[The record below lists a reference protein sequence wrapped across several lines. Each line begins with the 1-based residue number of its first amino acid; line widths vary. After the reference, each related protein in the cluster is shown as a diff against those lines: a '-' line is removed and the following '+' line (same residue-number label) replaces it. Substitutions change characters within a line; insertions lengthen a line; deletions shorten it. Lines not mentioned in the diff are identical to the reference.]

1 MRREAK
7 RENGGFL
14 DRNRDLIIHPSHRLP
29 STAADAS
36 FVSPAAQFG
45 GGGGVSG
52 GATNAAAPELTV
64 HCAPSIAFPAPPP
77 PSSSAVQKRALIVGC
92 NYRGTPHALKGCIND
107 AKCLAYCLQTRF
119 GFKAEDCVLMT
130 DDSPDR
136 ALWPTRQN
144 ILTGMTRMVSGVRA
158 GDRLVFSFS
167 GHGSQTQD
175 WSGDEA
181 DGFNETLCPCDFKAS
196 GAGGTLGA
204 LFGGGGG
211 GSTAGMIVDDEI
223 NALLVNSLPE
233 GVHLHAIIDACHSGS
248 VLDLEFRTE
257 MTPRGASWAAEY
269 GPRGPKVKKSTSGGL
284 AIQFGSSRD
293 SQTSADTAAL
303 SGTVSTGA
311 ATWAFINSIE
321 KLGTGVSYGRLLDEM
336 HATLHKALGAAGAGG
351 GGVPGM
357 PELPGLLG
365 LLLGVGMQMAGG
377 PGGAGGGVQN
387 PVLSASQPFDLNTPL
402 MLG

>member
-1 MRREAK
+1 MQPRPLSPLTLSL
-7 RENGGFL
+7 NP
-14 DRNRDLIIHPSHRLP
+14 HPPSHPP
-29 STAADAS
+29 SSTPAADAS

-45 GGGGVSG
+45 GGGGSG
-52 GATNAAAPELTV
+52 DGGTPDLTV
-64 HCAPSIAFPAPPP
+64 PCAPTLAFPTPPP
-77 PSSSAVQKRALIVGC
+77 ASSAAVQKRALIVGC

-119 GFKAEDCVLMT
+119 GFRPEDCVLMT

-136 ALWPTRQN
+136 NLWPTRQN
-144 ILTGMTRMVSGVRA
+144 ILTGMARLVAGVRP

-175 WSGDEA
+175 WSGDEV
-181 DGFNETLCPCDFKAS
+181 DGFNETLCPCDFKAT

-211 GSTAGMIVDDEI
+211 GGGTSGMIVDDEI
-223 NALLVNSLPE
+223 NAALVNPLPE

-248 VLDLEFRTE
+248 VLDLEYRTE

-269 GPRGPKVKKSTSGGL
+269 GPRGPRVKKGTAGGL
-284 AIQFGSSRD
+284 CVQFGSSRD

-311 ATWAFINSIE
+311 ATWSFINAIE

-336 HATLHKALGAAGAGG
+336 HATLHRAVGTAGAGG

-377 PGGAGGGVQN
+377 PGGVGGGGQN
-387 PVLSASQPFDLNTPL
+387 PVLSASTPFDLNTPL

>member
-1 MRREAK
+1 M
-7 RENGGFL
+7 
-14 DRNRDLIIHPSHRLP
+14 
-29 STAADAS
+29 
-36 FVSPAAQFG
+36 
-45 GGGGVSG
+45 
-52 GATNAAAPELTV
+52 
-64 HCAPSIAFPAPPP
+64 
-77 PSSSAVQKRALIVGC
+77 GC
-92 NYRGTPHALKGCIND
+92 NYRGTPHALRGCIND

-119 GFKAEDCVLMT
+119 GFHPQDCVLMT

-136 ALWPTRQN
+136 ALWPTRAN
-144 ILTGMTRMVSGVRA
+144 ILTGLQRLVVNTRP

-181 DGFNETLCPCDFKAS
+181 DGFNETLCPCDFKAT
-196 GAGGTLGA
+196 GMGGTLGA

-211 GSTAGMIVDDEI
+211 GGGTSGMIVDDEI
-223 NALLVNSLPE
+223 NALLVNPLPE

-257 MTPRGASWAAEY
+257 MTPRGAAWGAEY
-269 GPRGPKVKKSTSGGL
+269 GGRGPRVKKGTAGGL
-284 AIQFGSSRD
+284 AVQFGSSRD

-311 ATWAFINSIE
+311 ATWAFINAIE

-336 HATLHKALGAAGAGG
+336 HATLHKAVGTAGGAGG
-351 GGVPGM
+351 GGGAQM
-357 PELPGLLG
+357 PELPGILG
-365 LLLGVGMQMAGG
+365 LLLGVGMNMGG
-377 PGGAGGGVQN
+377 LGGLGGGGGQN
-387 PVLSASQPFDLNTPL
+387 PVLSASTPFDLNTPL